1 MGVEDSTA
9 TRALRLLEMES
20 RRWQSVLDS
29 ARDAIISIDPTGRIT
44 LFNRGAEDMF
54 GYAAAEVLEQN
65 VAILMPSPYREQHD
79 QFLRS
84 YHATGEA
91 KAIGRIRHV
100 EARRK
105 NGETFPI
112 ELSVSEARLG
122 DTALY
127 SAIIRDVSERA
138 SMERALHDRVR
149 QQEAVAELGLAVLTA
164 DLDTLL
170 EKAVELVARTLDVEY
185 CKLLELVPDG
195 TAFLLRAGVGWK
207 EGLVGCTTIPAGTRS
222 QAGYTLLTKEPVVV
236 DDLRTETRFEGP
248 QLLRDHGVVSGLSI
262 VIDLPERPYGV
273 LGGHT
278 ARRRSFSLDDTLF
291 LRAVAHIVGEAIE
304 RRQHEQYTRMQYEM
318 TRLTTGRASVSDVG
332 PELLRTI
339 CEPLGWEAGELWLV
353 DGQASVLRRLSAWHA
368 AHLSSNARS
377 TLASA
382 ATLARGEGLPGII
395 WAGGRSEVILDIAA
409 VPARVRPGL
418 GTHLAT
424 GFGFPL
430 RTREDVIGAIVC
442 FSAAFRAPGPA
453 LLDLFDALGH
463 QIGGFV
469 RRKEIEDEL
478 RQAEALARQRER
490 LADIGALT
498 ARIVHDVG
506 NPLAGLSMLAQR
518 IARRMERDEHQP
530 LGTVREAVDQLLDTT
545 KRLDVLIRDFKSFAR
560 EQRLEL
566 STVAV
571 PEFLE
576 QVLASWR
583 PEAKHRGIVLT
594 GAVAPPVTSITAD
607 VAKLRRVFDNL
618 LKNALE
624 AIERGPGEVRL
635 SVDFAKNERVR
646 FTVEDTGP
654 GFPQHLRPFGLFETT
669 KSDGTGLGLAIVKQI
684 IQAHAG
690 GIDFA
695 PGPRRGTAFRIEIP
709 ARPRALQR
717 DPDSAAGG

>member
-1 MGVEDSTA
+1 MGVGDSTA

-29 ARDAIISIDPTGRIT
+29 ARDAIISIDATGRIT

-54 GYAAAEVLEQN
+54 GYQAAEVLEQN
-65 VAILMPSPYREQHD
+65 VAILMPSPYRDQHD

-91 KAIGRIRHV
+91 RAIGRIRYV

-122 DTALY
+122 DSVLY

-164 DLDTLL
+164 DLDMLL

-185 CKLLELVPDG
+185 CELLELLPDG

-207 EGLVGCTTIPAGTRS
+207 EGLVGRAIIPAGTHS
-222 QAGYTLLTKEPVVV
+222 QAGYTLLAKEPVVV
-236 DDLRTETRFEGP
+236 DDLRTETRFEGS
-248 QLLRDHGVVSGLSI
+248 QLLRDHGAVSGLTI

-278 ARRRSFSLDDTLF
+278 ARCRSFSLDDTLF

-304 RRQHEQYTRMQYEM
+304 RRQHEQYTAMQYET
-318 TRLTTGRASVSDVG
+318 TRITTGRASVSDVG

-339 CEPLGWEAGELWLV
+339 CEPLGWEAGELWLL
-353 DGQASVLRRLSAWHA
+353 DGQASLLRRHSEWHA
-368 AHLSSNARS
+368 THLSWNARS
-377 TLASA
+377 TLASV
-382 ATLARGEGLPGII
+382 ATLARGEGLPGLI
-395 WAGGRSEVILDIAA
+395 WAGGRSEIILDIAA
-409 VPARVRPGL
+409 VPARVRPKL
-418 GTHLAT
+418 GMHLAT

-430 RTREDVIGAIVC
+430 RNREDVIGAIVC
-442 FSAAFRAPGPA
+442 FSSAFRAPGPA
-453 LLDLFDALGH
+453 LRGLFDALGH

-469 RRKEIEDEL
+469 RRKEMEDEL

-506 NPLAGLSMLAQR
+506 NPLAGLSMIAQR
-518 IARRMERDEHQP
+518 IARRLERDEHQP
-530 LGTVREAVDQLLDTT
+530 LGTVRDAVGQLLDTT

-560 EQRLEL
+560 EQHLEL

-576 QVLASWR
+576 QVLAGWR

-594 GAVAPPVTSITAD
+594 GAVAAPVTSITAD

-690 GIDFA
+690 GIDLA
-695 PGPRRGTAFRIEIP
+695 HVPGSGTVFHVEIP
-709 ARPRALQR
+709 ARPPGLQR
-717 DPDSAAGG
+717 DPDPAPGG